1 MLGFKGRDIGFDCDY
16 IVTEDNGTDIVKKV
30 MERRKRDHN
39 LKEDDFTPLLLER
52 IRGKMQAFDER
63 D

>member
-1 MLGFKGRDIGFDCDY
+1 
-16 IVTEDNGTDIVKKV
+16 
-30 MERRKRDHN
+30 MEPRKRDHN
-39 LKEDDFTPLLLER
+39 LKEDNFTPLLLER